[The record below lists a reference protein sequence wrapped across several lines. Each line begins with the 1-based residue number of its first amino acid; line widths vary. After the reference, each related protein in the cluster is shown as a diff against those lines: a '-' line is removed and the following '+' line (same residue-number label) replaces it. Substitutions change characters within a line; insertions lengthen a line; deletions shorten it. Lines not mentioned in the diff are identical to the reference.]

1 MTSLVAL
8 LVASLAASVEAL
20 AAGGPVSGVPG
31 SLVLLSG
38 ASGSVG
44 GVPAVLPSG
53 LPVPG
58 VPLQGTGGAL
68 DAVLWPLYWLL
79 DGWSALCFRLAS
91 LTGLEVLQY
100 QFMHRALLVGL
111 CIGVMAPLIGTFLV
125 HRQLALIGDALAHT
139 AFAGVAVG
147 LFLNA
152 VLDLGVSPYL
162 TAVVVAMVAALLIEL
177 ISEAT
182 DAYNDVSMA
191 IVLSTGFA
199 LGTVLIS
206 LNAGGLAVSV
216 DQYLFGNLS
225 TVSRENAAI
234 LLVLFGVIVATVAV
248 TRNQLLYVTFDE
260 VAAEVAGIPVVW
272 YNRVM
277 VTLTALVV
285 VGAMQIM
292 GVILVAA
299 MLVVPVA
306 GAAQVARS
314 FSGALLASVVLAE
327 LAVLLGIGIAY
338 YAEATAGGVVVL
350 TAVAIY
356 AAAVVAGKLLA
367 TRRDETTVETGRI
380 GADAGDVGSD

>member
-1 MTSLVAL
+1 MSQAAALVL
-8 LVASLAASVEAL
+8 QNGRASVF
-20 AAGGPVSGVPG
+20 S
-31 SLVLLSG
+31 
-38 ASGSVG
+38 
-44 GVPAVLPSG
+44 
-53 LPVPG
+53 
-58 VPLQGTGGAL
+58 
-68 DAVLWPLYWLL
+68 PLYWLL
-79 DGWSALCFRLAS
+79 DVWSVIMSWLAS
-91 LTGLEVLQY
+91 TTGLELLQY
-100 QFMHRALLVGL
+100 GFMHRAILVGL

-162 TAVVVAMVAALLIEL
+162 TAVVVAMLAALLIEL

-199 LGTVLIS
+199 LGTTLIS
-206 LNAGGLAVSV
+206 INAGGLTVSV

-225 TVSRENAAI
+225 TVTTQAAAI
-234 LLVLFGVIVATVAV
+234 LLILFGIIISVVAV

-260 VAAEVAGIPVVW
+260 TAAAVSGLSVSW
-272 YNRVM
+272 YNRIMVM
-277 VTLTALVV
+277 LTALVV

-306 GAAQVARS
+306 GAAQVSRS
-314 FSGALLASVVLAE
+314 FTEALLVSVVLAE
-327 LAVLLGIGIAY
+327 LSVILGIGIAY
-338 YAEATAGGVVVL
+338 YAGATAGGVVVL
-350 TAVAIY
+350 VAVGIY
-356 AAAVVAGKLLA
+356 TLAVIAGKLQTALGEESRPEMDSIDAEA
-367 TRRDETTVETGRI
+367 TEQP
-380 GADAGDVGSD
+380 GD

>member
-1 MTSLVAL
+1 MTELLLVAL
-8 LVASLAASVEAL
+8 QTGAID
-20 AAGGPVSGVPG
+20 
-31 SLVLLSG
+31 LVL
-38 ASGSVG
+38 A
-44 GVPAVLPSG
+44 
-53 LPVPG
+53 
-58 VPLQGTGGAL
+58 
-68 DAVLWPLYWLL
+68 PLYWFLSL
-79 DGWSALCFRLAS
+79 WSELMFLVVGV
-91 LTGLEVLQY
+91 TGLELLEY
-100 QFMHRALLVGL
+100 RFMHRAILVGL

-147 LFLNA
+147 LFVNA

-162 TAVVVAMVAALLIEL
+162 TAVVVAMIAALFIEL
-177 ISEAT
+177 ISEVT

-206 LNAGGLAVSV
+206 INAGGLSV
-216 DQYLFGNLS
+216 GVNQYLFGNLS
-225 TVSRENAAI
+225 TVSAENAVI

-260 VAAEVAGIPVVW
+260 TAAAVSGLPVSW

-277 VTLTALVV
+277 VMLTALVV

-306 GAAQVARS
+306 GAAQVSRS
-314 FSGALLASVVLAE
+314 FTESLFVSVALAE
-327 LAVLLGIGIAY
+327 LAVLLGIGFAY
-338 YAEATAGGVVVL
+338 YGEATAGGVIVL
-350 TAVAIY
+350 VAVTIY
-356 AAAVVAGKLLA
+356 ALTVLVGKVQS
-367 TRRDETTVETGRI
+367 RSGDEPADVGRI
-380 GADAGDVGSD
+380 GTDDTEPVTD

>member
-1 MTSLVAL
+1 MD
-8 LVASLAASVEAL
+8 AL
-20 AAGGPVSGVPG
+20 A
-31 SLVLLSG
+31 VLFQS
-38 ASGSVG
+38 A
-44 GVPAVLPSG
+44 P
-53 LPVPG
+53 
-58 VPLQGTGGAL
+58 T

-79 DGWSALCFRLAS
+79 SLWSVFMSWLGS
-91 LTGLEVLQY
+91 VTGLELFQY
-100 QFMHRALLVGL
+100 QFMHRAVLVGL

-152 VLDLGVSPYL
+152 VIDLGVSPYL
-162 TAVVVAMVAALLIEL
+162 TAVVVAMLAALLIEL

-206 LNAGGLAVSV
+206 LNAGGLAVGIN
-216 DQYLFGNLS
+216 QYLFGNLS
-225 TVSRENAAI
+225 TVSAENAAI
-234 LLVLFGVIVATVAV
+234 LLVLFGIVVATIAV

-260 VAAEVAGIPVVW
+260 TAAAVSGLSVGW
-272 YNRVM
+272 YNRLMVM
-277 VTLTALVV
+277 LTALVV

-306 GAAQVARS
+306 SAAQVSRS
-314 FSGALLASVVLAE
+314 FRSSLLTSVVLAE
-327 LAVLLGIGIAY
+327 LAVVLGIGVAY
-338 YAEATAGGVVVL
+338 YGEATAGGVIVL
-350 TAVAIY
+350 VAVAIY
-356 AAAVVAGKLLA
+356 VVTVLAGKLR
-367 TRRDETTVETGRI
+367 TRLGDTTAADVGRI
-380 GADAGDVGSD
+380 SADDTDSTAD